1 MSPVPDP
8 DDPLAGLPSRAQ
20 IAELILAGRP
30 HRDTY
35 SGWQHYRAHRGRLA
49 PPPALTPDQWRIVPA
64 ARRTD
69 YDLYRRMT
77 NVNLPLQRTPMQEN
91 VTRLIR
97 RRLNG
102 NTLKQDAPTLAGI
115 MVSGWGNYG
124 KTATVCSATAA
135 FEDQWLQLHDF
146 LIPGAIEGTIDLH
159 APVVYVS
166 TPVTATPKSTCVST
180 LNFFRADFRRRATL
194 PELVRLVADS
204 LRDHGVKVL
213 VLDDISRLRM
223 HRSDD
228 QDVLDLMRAFMSLD
242 VTLILTGVNI
252 PATGLLREAKWDKTT
267 AQWVMPQLE
276 STRIHGLE
284 VTQTEHRFELVE
296 LDRFRHTTAE
306 QIRAFLN
313 HLRGVENHLRLLN
326 AKKGML
332 TDGTMPEYLMR
343 RTGGVVGLLGRLI
356 EDGAQEAMDSG
367 REVLDEDLLDEI
379 VLRREDM
386 ADAPDEPMPP
396 YQPSAARRPSGARR
410 RPRNTVFDDHGPRAA
425 EDRTG

>member
-1 MSPVPDP
+1 
-8 DDPLAGLPSRAQ
+8 
-20 IAELILAGRP
+20 
-30 HRDTY
+30 
-35 SGWQHYRAHRGRLA
+35 
-49 PPPALTPDQWRIVPA
+49 
-64 ARRTD
+64 
-69 YDLYRRMT
+69 MT
-77 NVNLPLQRTPMQEN
+77 TVNLALQRTPMQEK

-97 RRLNG
+97 RRLNV

-146 LIPGAIEGTIDLH
+146 LIPGAIEGTVDLH

-166 TPVTATPKSTCVST
+166 TPVTATPKSTCVSI

-204 LRDHGVKVL
+204 LPDHGVKVL
-213 VLDDISRLRM
+213 VHDDISRLRM

-252 PATGLLREAKWDKTT
+252 PATGLLREAKWDKAT

-306 QIRAFLN
+306 QIRAGNDLWFSQKHKAFGGSIQFLS
-313 HLRGVENHLRLLN
+313 
-326 AKKGML
+326 AP
-332 TDGTMPEYLMR
+332 DGTPLWVSDVEPGS
-343 RTGGVVGLLGRLI
+343 T
-356 EDGAQEAMDSG
+356 
-367 REVLDEDLLDEI
+367 
-379 VLRREDM
+379 
-386 ADAPDEPMPP
+386 PDIT
-396 YQPSAARRPSGARR
+396 AARIHALPALYKAAAQGLPTLADKGYIGAGIGILIPVR
-410 RPRNTVFDDHGPRAA
+410 RPKGKSEQALHVDTRMFNTLVRHVRALGERTAAELKQRWRTLQYVTLSPSRIGDIARAA
-425 EDRTG
+425 LVLNG